1 MIGQRNTG
9 GLVRIAV
16 TTGGT
21 GYTSPPTVAVSGGTG
36 VTAYAQID
44 SKRVASVVIASA
56 GTGFTGS
63 PTVTFSGGGG
73 TGAAAVAYANTGTR
87 LPACFFKGRYGDVYA
102 VDGMGRGL
110 RWDGAST
117 SAEPIGLATPLIGPA
132 VTTSGT
138 TVSGFVKDIQILNA
152 GSGYSS
158 PPAVVFSGG
167 TPATAAKAVAE
178 IRSGRLANIRI
189 TEPGAGYQ
197 ATPSISLSGGQGSAP
212 TFNVGV
218 LGAVRSLRVTA
229 TGSGYTTDPAS
240 APTIIFSTSQ
250 GLTAAVATCFVNAA
264 GQIDSIALV
273 AAGTGATTSGVTAA
287 VTGGGGTGAQVA
299 VDLSYRVNAVS
310 VATSGSGYYSAPTIV
325 FRPAAS
331 DTTGAGAAATATVN
345 TTGNITGVTVSAGGI
360 YNEPP
365 AAVVENDEA
374 KLVATISQP
383 VVGEYHCCM
392 RYIDDTGATVG
403 GPVPSSISELVKVDA
418 ATGAAGF
425 SWSLSHPY
433 LDGRV
438 AAVELWRTTADQRVL
453 LFRVATIQRSAAEFT
468 GTYIES
474 LSDDDLSD
482 SEREGYG
489 LMPVTLPSGQ
499 INARRFQVPPGEF
512 AVGVMFQDRAWYA
525 VDTTGVRP
533 NSLLYSE
540 IDEPES
546 VPDAN
551 ELIVQENTGNPDKI
565 VALIPLGSELLVAQ
579 QTHLYKLSYVAQP
592 VLDASILLG
601 GYRGILNWRCWD
613 TMGGVAFIADSHG
626 IYAYDGNAEEP
637 ISVPVDNLWRDGVVD
652 LSKADKFHVACDTS
666 TRTVRLFYCRQA
678 DSEPVRALCYCVA
691 TKAWW
696 EETYPVAV
704 TANCLSAL
712 GARQAT
718 VYGCGDGLF
727 RQFTGTND
735 AGQAIAYEF
744 RSGNYPLTT
753 KDGNRSVAV
762 LYRPTAGDSD
772 IRLRMHYNDSA
783 TPRANAIASNPG
795 NGFATTAGGTE
806 AVLNMKATRSEL
818 GEANG
823 LARAYY
829 SGRNDERSSGAD
841 RHIAVALAG
850 TQASTNAVRL
860 HSILIEGAG

>member
-21 GYTSPPTVAVSGGTG
+21 GYTSPPTVTVSGGTG

-44 SKRVASVVIASA
+44 SQRVAGVVVAAA

-73 TGAAAVAYANTGTR
+73 TGAAAAAYANTGTR
-87 LPACFFKGRYGDVYA
+87 YPACFFKGRYGDVYA

-117 SAEPIGLATPLIGPA
+117 AAEPIGLAVPLVGPA

-152 GSGYSS
+152 GSGYSE

-167 TPATAAKAVAE
+167 TPATAAQAVAE
-178 IRSGRLANIRI
+178 IRSGRVSNIRV

-197 ATPSISLSGGQGSAP
+197 ATPAITFTGGQGSPP
-212 TFNVGV
+212 TLNVGV
-218 LGAVRSLRVTA
+218 LGEVRGLRVTA
-229 TGSGYTTDPAS
+229 TGSGYTTAAAS
-240 APTIIFSTSQ
+240 APTIVFSTAQ
-250 GLTAAVATCFVNAA
+250 GLTEAVATCFVNAA
-264 GQIDSIALV
+264 GQIDSVSVV
-273 AAGTGATTSGVTAA
+273 AAGTGATTSGVTAT
-287 VTGGGGTGAQVA
+287 VVGGGGTGAQVS
-299 VDLSYRVNAVS
+299 VDLSYRVAAVT
-310 VATSGSGYYSAPTIV
+310 VASSGSGYYAPPAVV
-325 FRPAAS
+325 FRPAVS
-331 DTTGAGAAATATVN
+331 DSTGSGAAATAAVN
-345 TTGNITGVTVSAGGI
+345 TAGNVTGVTVTAGGV
-360 YNEPP
+360 YNSPP
-365 AAVVENDEA
+365 TAAVENDA
-374 KLVATISQP
+374 AQAVATISQP
-383 VVGEYHCCM
+383 AAGEYHCCM
-392 RYIDDTGATVG
+392 RYIDDTEAAVG
-403 GPVPSSISELVKVDA
+403 GPVASSISELVKVDA
-418 ATGAAGF
+418 GTGAAGF
-425 SWSLSHPY
+425 LWTLSHPH
-433 LDGRV
+433 LDDRV
-438 AAVELWRTTADQRVL
+438 SAVELWRTTADQKVL
-453 LFRVATIQRSAAEFT
+453 LFRVATIQRDDAAFT
-468 GTYIES
+468 STYTDS
-474 LSDDDLSD
+474 FNDDDLSD
-482 SEREGYG
+482 PERDGYG

-525 VDTTGVRP
+525 VDNTGVRP
-533 NSLLYSE
+533 NSLMYSE

-551 ELIVQENTGNPDKI
+551 ELIVQENTGDPDKI
-565 VALIPLGSELLVAQ
+565 VALIPLGSELLIAQ
-579 QTHLYKLSYVAQP
+579 QSHLYKLSYVAQP
-592 VLDASILLG
+592 VLDASVVLG

-613 TMGGVAFIADSHG
+613 TMGGVAFIADSYG
-626 IYAYDGNAEEP
+626 LYAYDGNNEEP
-637 ISVPVDNLWRDGVVD
+637 ISVPIDNLWRDGVVD
-652 LSKADKFHVACDTS
+652 LSKSEKFHVACDTS
-666 TRTVRLFYCRQA
+666 TRTVRLFYCRST

-696 EETYPVAV
+696 EETYPLAV
-704 TANCLSAL
+704 TANCLSSL
-712 GARQAT
+712 GSRQTT

-735 AGQAIAYEF
+735 AGQAIAYDL
-744 RSGNYPLTT
+744 RTGNYPLTT

-762 LYRPTAGDSD
+762 LYRPTGGDAD
-772 IRLRMHYNDSA
+772 LRLRMHYNDSDS
-783 TPRANAIASNPG
+783 PRPNAIASNPG

-850 TQASTNAVRL
+850 TQASTNEVRL
-860 HSILIEGAG
+860 HSVLIEGAG